1 MKKQL
6 LHALRGPLSRKIQL
20 LVFLLICIYVF
31 QQVSYKIKAFKI
43 AKKNTNNIIQRIK
56 IKHYLSNYKALTSFG
71 DNPYIESNGNVQG
84 ALYYPPINTII
95 EEKNAKKLH
104 KWKKKDAGL
113 ITLRINAKYQ
123 KTCIELK

>member
-113 ITLRINAKYQ
+113 ITLRINVEYQ
-123 KTCIELK
+123 KYIYMV